1 MSDEHTMSIDEK
13 LVYMANQIA
22 DFFRAQGEARAVPA
36 IADHLNKF
44 WDPVMREDFLRI
56 AQSADANLH
65 DLVRKALPLIRVP
78 VAGTQYIKDKLPSPP
93 PGERDTG

>member
-1 MSDEHTMSIDEK
+1 MPSPDEK

-22 DFFRAQGEARAVPA
+22 DFFRAQGESRAIPA

-56 AQSADANLH
+56 AQNDDANLH
-65 DLVRKALPLIRVP
+65 DLVRKALPLVR
-78 VAGTQYIKDKLPSPP
+78 ASAKT
-93 PGERDTG
+93 